1 MLIIGKIY
9 FYEFLKTKRR
19 DSSNEIVSQFLKI
32 VIPVSLQSILASSFA
47 LVDQIMIGNLSTTS
61 IAAVGFASKIV
72 VMFTM
77 LMGAVSST
85 IQIMVSQYYGKK
97 DTVGIIKSFFIR
109 IILFIN
115 YFSYIYNTYTIFP

>member
-1 MLIIGKIY
+1 MN
-9 FYEFLKTKRR
+9 FLKTKRR

-32 VIPVSLQSILASSFA
+32 AIPVSLQSLLTSSFA
-47 LVDQIMIGNLSTTS
+47 LVDQIMIGNLGTIS
-61 IAAVGFASKIV
+61 IAAVGFAGKIV
-72 VMFTM
+72 MMFTM

-97 DTVGIIKSFFIR
+97 DTVGISKSFFSKY
-109 IILFIN
+109 ILFIN